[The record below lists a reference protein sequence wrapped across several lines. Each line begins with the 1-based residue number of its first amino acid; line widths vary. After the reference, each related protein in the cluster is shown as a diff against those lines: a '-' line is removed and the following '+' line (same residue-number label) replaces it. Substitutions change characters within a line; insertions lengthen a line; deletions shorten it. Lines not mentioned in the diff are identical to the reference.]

1 MPLQSILLIGA
12 DSSLLCT
19 RSLVL
24 ARCGVAVESAT
35 LDQALPLIA
44 SGAYDLLVLC
54 HSLRDGE
61 LEDLSAA
68 ARASAPAMKILLVE
82 APGHI
87 LRQPLD
93 VDRHFALEDGPEL
106 LVKAVKSLLAQVHTP
121 TVAAPIVPFAVPQ
134 RLFAHAVFR
143 TKAKK

>member
-1 MPLQSILLIGA
+1 
-12 DSSLLCT
+12 
-19 RSLVL
+19 
-24 ARCGVAVESAT
+24 
-35 LDQALPLIA
+35 
-44 SGAYDLLVLC
+44 
-54 HSLRDGE
+54 
-61 LEDLSAA
+61 
-68 ARASAPAMKILLVE
+68 MKILLVE

-121 TVAAPIVPFAVPQ
+121 TVAAPIVQFAVPQ